1 MAILLN
7 ELAYLKYEAAQSSS
21 AESIQLK
28 LGLLFSLLEKIIR
41 LVSNASQNQ
50 GKLLITFKFFEGLLL
65 YVSEF

>member
-7 ELAYLKYEAAQSSS
+7 ELAYLKYEAEQSSS